1 MSSVMGI
8 IHEFMGV
15 FTVDT
20 EAIWGVSTNP
30 SDGDMGLL
38 VICTN

>member
-1 MSSVMGI
+1 MMENMGI

-15 FTVDT
+15 FTDDT

-30 SDGDMGLL
+30 LDGDMGLL
-38 VICTN
+38 VVCTN